1 MKKEKLR
8 AGIIGCG
15 RAAAPGHALP
25 YRLHPRVE
33 LMAVCDP
40 DEEKAAKIAKRF
52 GIKDVYADAVEMM
65 DGAGL
70 DVVSVCTP
78 TFLHAEQTEAAAAR
92 GIHVMCEKPMA
103 GDPAEGERMIKAC
116 EEAGVVLHIGYNKR
130 FDAGILKV
138 RDLVAEAAYGRC
150 FQAEFRHYGLPTM
163 GNVPVVKNT
172 WKVLE
177 RLGVSSEGFSP
188 SWRFDDPR
196 TPGGVLEVFCHIID
210 LALWMF
216 GEPEEAATKTR
227 VLAEEGKKP
236 DHAVMLLTFPGG
248 EMVYLTMSSRV
259 LALWER
265 EEAVFHCE
273 EANIKYKTNS
283 TRQAALPARVRVE
296 RDAGPFG
303 MRVPVPNMPPIGK
316 GLGAIPHY
324 RKIDCFVR
332 EALGDPPGDEARII
346 CRGEDGLMV
355 DRIIAGMEW
364 NK

>member
-1 MKKEKLR
+1 MKKQKLR

-33 LMAVCDP
+33 LAAVCDP
-40 DEEKAAKIAKRF
+40 DEEKAAKLAKRF
-52 GIKDVYADAVEMM
+52 GIKDVYGDAVEMM

-78 TFLHAEQTEAAAAR
+78 TFLHAEQTGAAAAR

-103 GDPAEGERMIKAC
+103 SGPAEGERMIKVCAD
-116 EEAGVVLHIGYNKR
+116 AGVVLHIGYNKR

-138 RDLVAEAAYGRC
+138 RNLVAAAAYGRC
-150 FQAEFRHYGLPTM
+150 FQAEFRWYGLLTM
-163 GNVPVVKNT
+163 GNVPAVRSA
-172 WKVLE
+172 WKALGA
-177 RLGVSSEGFSP
+177 LGVSSEGFSP

-216 GEPEEAATKTR
+216 GEPEEAVTKTR
-227 VLAEEGKKP
+227 VLAGEGKKP
-236 DHAVMLLTFPGG
+236 DHAVILLTFPGG
-248 EMVYLTMSSRV
+248 ETVYLTMSSRV

-273 EANIKYKTNS
+273 KGNIRYSTNS
-283 TRQAALPARVRVE
+283 QRQAALPARVRVE

-303 MRVPVPNMPPIGK
+303 LRVPVPAMPPIGR

-332 EALGDPPGDEARII
+332 EVLGNLPEGEARIV
-346 CRGEDGLMV
+346 CRGADGLLV
-355 DRIIAGMEW
+355 DRIINKMEW